1 MTPIFCSKLSTGMTF
16 RYCYILFHINFYQ
29 LDQVI
34 KTDWFDLQVIRGWLW
49 KRHREPRW
57 VVELAAG
64 AGRTTPLTIPKR
76 IVRVCDCTAP
86 NSIVVTS
93 VAEVVV
99 PHYSSGVW
107 PCITIAA
114 VTEPHCLIVANLP
127 HSIHKGPDMLPGILG
142 SMCEGDSINVIT
154 L

>member
-34 KTDWFDLQVIRGWLW
+34 KTILSWTDSTISDLQVVRGWLW

-86 NSIVVTS
+86 ISIVVTGS
-93 VAEVVV
+93 FGFDNLVQ
-99 PHYSSGVW
+99 
-107 PCITIAA
+107 
-114 VTEPHCLIVANLP
+114 LIEIYV
-127 HSIHKGPDMLPGILG
+127 K
-142 SMCEGDSINVIT
+142 
-154 L
+154 